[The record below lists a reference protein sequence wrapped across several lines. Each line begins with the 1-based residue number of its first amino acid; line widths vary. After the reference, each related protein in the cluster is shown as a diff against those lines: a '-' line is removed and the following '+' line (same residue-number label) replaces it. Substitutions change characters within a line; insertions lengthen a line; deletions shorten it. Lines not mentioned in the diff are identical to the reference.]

1 MHIEVRFN
9 TRENAYQ
16 VVVMFRMPMEEMFE
30 TATHVALFESNA
42 DAVEMVS
49 AIKKKFRE
57 TPYVERL
64 NGVIDIL
71 DKRYWHAPAS
81 PAAAIRWESDVAP
94 FRVAPKNLV
103 A

>member
-1 MHIEVRFN
+1 MHIEIHRN
-9 TRENAYQ
+9 IRENAYQ
-16 VVVMFRMPMEEMFE
+16 VAVMFRMPMEEMFE
-30 TATHVALFESNA
+30 TATHVALFESKA
-42 DAVEMVS
+42 DAVAMVS

-57 TPYVERL
+57 TPSAKRM

-71 DKRYWHAPAS
+71 DKRYWHGPKS